1 MTGDGVGGEVKDLE
15 QLIKRHEEYRTQI
28 DRQLDK
34 SEMVK
39 NEGRRLM
46 EERNFMSHEVWHSR
60 LKVGIQYTTFALI
73 FSQGRVEDNF
83 TTFQREPEFKLKV
96 WDALKCIQ
104 VY

>member
-1 MTGDGVGGEVKDLE
+1 MTGEGVGGEVKDLE

-46 EERNFMSHEVWHSR
+46 EEGNFMSHEV
-60 LKVGIQYTTFALI
+60 
-73 FSQGRVEDNF
+73 
-83 TTFQREPEFKLKV
+83 
-96 WDALKCIQ
+96 
-104 VY
+104 

>member
-1 MTGDGVGGEVKDLE
+1 MTGEGVGGEVKDLE

-46 EERNFMSHEVWHSR
+46 EEGNFMSH
-60 LKVGIQYTTFALI
+60 KV
-73 FSQGRVEDNF
+73 
-83 TTFQREPEFKLKV
+83 
-96 WDALKCIQ
+96 
-104 VY
+104 